1 MVSSPTGSFPR
12 HRNSPRLPCGAVP
25 WPGSHTQVGGH
36 TVVSGFLLQ
45 TYSQLAHP
53 IQQAKA
59 LGLQFHSR
67 ILDIDNID
75 VSASSGGPGGP
86 QGGQGCFSELRSAGR
101 VELPLPGG
109 VPVLGLSDLQGPFQW
124 KVSTVLLSGILR
136 QVVAQGVLL
145 PRPRVP

>member
-1 MVSSPTGSFPR
+1 MRS
-12 HRNSPRLPCGAVP
+12 
-25 WPGSHTQVGGH
+25 
-36 TVVSGFLLQ
+36 
-45 TYSQLAHP
+45 

-86 QGGQGCFSELRSAGR
+86 QGGQGCFSEWRSAGR

-145 PRPRVP
+145 PGPRVP